1 MGLWDELVGDGW
13 KAAKGLIDEH
23 TEIDNILAIPEGPSR
38 PPITPHYTT
47 YQSHLS
53 ALESINS
60 KLQKQLQK
68 FRLLSDT
75 ACTLLFEAVR
85 LRDPEF
91 ALVDRLWVDTGTW
104 TLEHFVESMQDLPTL
119 HASHLAQIITLTSTI
134 THPNGTSN
142 TSAPAANTDI
152 FELQR
157 SALQLYADATTRS
170 ELHFWREEWLEL
182 VGLEIGGW
190 ESNAGGS
197 DEGGSVR
204 KGGRSSRAGS
214 VDPGI

>member
-1 MGLWDELVGDGW
+1 
-13 KAAKGLIDEH
+13 
-23 TEIDNILAIPEGPSR
+23 
-38 PPITPHYTT
+38 
-47 YQSHLS
+47 
-53 ALESINS
+53 
-60 KLQKQLQK
+60 
-68 FRLLSDT
+68 
-75 ACTLLFEAVR
+75 
-85 LRDPEF
+85 
-91 ALVDRLWVDTGTW
+91 
-104 TLEHFVESMQDLPTL
+104 MQDLPTL

-142 TSAPAANTDI
+142 TSAPAANTDK
-152 FELQR
+152 FDLQR

-190 ESNAGGS
+190 EPNAGGS

-214 VDPGI
+214 VDPGIRRLMFDKDRTSQVRASSIACNSRRPGLKANGIKVPRSAFGT